1 MWLIILPNSCSM
13 GNVFW
18 CWRLQWSLQLFRVI
32 RMVNSADNLFR
43 MAANSYEKPDY
54 WSKKAFSEG
63 YPARSVY
70 KLKELD
76 EKFGLLKKNYSV
88 LDLGAAPG
96 SWTVFA
102 LRTLNGT
109 GHLTS
114 IDLKPLAKDVV
125 GSNLTFIQGDL
136 YDEAVRVQ
144 ARDLGPYDSV
154 ICDAAPPT
162 TGNRTVDTARST
174 GLVEL
179 AIFYAQTMLKP
190 GGNFVVKIFQGG
202 DQQQLLKSMRQIFT
216 TARGFKPEACRTES
230 FETYLVGLDKK
241 G

>member
-1 MWLIILPNSCSM
+1 M
-13 GNVFW
+13 
-18 CWRLQWSLQLFRVI
+18 FRVI

-43 MAANSYEKPDY
+43 MVANSYEKPDY

-174 GLVEL
+174 SLVEL

>member
-1 MWLIILPNSCSM
+1 MWLIILSNSCSM

-18 CWRLQWSLQLFRVI
+18 CWRLQWNLQLFQVI

-202 DQQQLLKSMRQIFT
+202 DQQQLLKSMRQVFT
-216 TARGFKPEACRTES
+216 TARGFKPEACRAES

>member
-18 CWRLQWSLQLFRVI
+18 CWRLQWNLQLFQVI

>member
-1 MWLIILPNSCSM
+1 
-13 GNVFW
+13 
-18 CWRLQWSLQLFRVI
+18 
-32 RMVNSADNLFR
+32 
-43 MAANSYEKPDY
+43 MAANSYGKPDF

-76 EKFGLLKKNYSV
+76 EKFGLLKKNSSV

-102 LRTLNGT
+102 LRALNGT

-136 YDEAVRVQ
+136 YDEAVRIQ

-154 ICDAAPPT
+154 ICDAAPAT
-162 TGNRTVDTARST
+162 TGNKTVDTARST

-202 DQQQLLKSMRQIFT
+202 DQQQLLRSMREIFT
-216 TARGFKPEACRTES
+216 SARGFKPEACRTES
-230 FETYLVGLDKK
+230 FETYLVGLNKK

>member
-1 MWLIILPNSCSM
+1 
-13 GNVFW
+13 
-18 CWRLQWSLQLFRVI
+18 
-32 RMVNSADNLFR
+32 
-43 MAANSYEKPDY
+43 MAANNYEKPDF
-54 WSKKAFSEG
+54 WSKRAFAEG

-76 EKFGLLKKNYSV
+76 EKFGLLKRNASI

-102 LRTLNGT
+102 MRALDGT

-114 IDLKPLAKDVV
+114 IDLKPLAKDVA

-136 YDEAVRVQ
+136 YDEEVRMQ
-144 ARDLGPYDSV
+144 ARNLGPYDSV

-202 DQQQLLKSMRQIFT
+202 DQQLLLKSMRQIFAS
-216 TARGFKPEACRTES
+216 ARGFKPEACRTES
-230 FETYLVGLDKK
+230 FETYLVGLNKK

>member
-1 MWLIILPNSCSM
+1 M

-18 CWRLQWSLQLFRVI
+18 CWRLQWNLQLFRVI